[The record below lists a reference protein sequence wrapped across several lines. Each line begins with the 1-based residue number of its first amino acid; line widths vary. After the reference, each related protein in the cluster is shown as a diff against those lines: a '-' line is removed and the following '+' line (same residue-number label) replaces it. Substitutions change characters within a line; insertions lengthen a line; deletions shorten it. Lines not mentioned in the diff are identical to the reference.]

1 MKIRSSNDVSCYPYP
16 APSEVDSNH
25 GNPCSL
31 VGNSLFPNVGNSPAR
46 TSSGAGSETLA
57 SPEAGIWTTSL
68 HFPCR
73 SGISVQRRVR
83 DRLHAPPTSPRP
95 RRIRARSWDPA
106 ADSPPFRGVLGECLS
121 VSGAETPRWHARPP
135 HSRRFSLRPIAAV
148 RNPGLR
154 HRAVRRD
161 ASQVLRRPDNGGR
174 LHLRSVRGAQESPR
188 LKSGTVS

>member
-1 MKIRSSNDVSCYPYP
+1 MKVRSSNDVSCYPYP

-83 DRLHAPPTSPRP
+83 DRLRPPPLSLLLQRLPARTRVQPEKSPR
-95 RRIRARSWDPA
+95 
-106 ADSPPFRGVLGECLS
+106 FRGVLAVKLWRIRTGDCGFRAQKTPPPAFVS
-121 VSGAETPRWHARPP
+121 VAKLGGPDSPEN
-135 HSRRFSLRPIAAV
+135 LR
-148 RNPGLR
+148 
-154 HRAVRRD
+154 D
-161 ASQVLRRPDNGGR
+161 
-174 LHLRSVRGAQESPR
+174 
-188 LKSGTVS
+188 

>member
-1 MKIRSSNDVSCYPYP
+1 MKVRSSNDVSCYPYP

-83 DRLHAPPTSPRP
+83 YRLPP
-95 RRIRARSWDPA
+95 
-106 ADSPPFRGVLGECLS
+106 PPFSLPL
-121 VSGAETPRWHARPP
+121 
-135 HSRRFSLRPIAAV
+135 RRFPAQLRLMAFWSAAV
-148 RNPGLR
+148 AVATPSNMAPRCIRRTPLPGYPLFVSRELLCGRSRVREQLHRRSQRTSR
-154 HRAVRRD
+154 HE
-161 ASQVLRRPDNGGR
+161 SRP
-174 LHLRSVRGAQESPR
+174 EC
-188 LKSGTVS
+188 

>member
-1 MKIRSSNDVSCYPYP
+1 MKVRSSNDVSCYPYP

-25 GNPCSL
+25 GNPFSL

-83 DRLHAPPTSPRP
+83 DRLRPPPSSLRFQRLVDPSAKRRGSSRDSAGFWRSGSRVSEPETAGSEPQRRYSPRFLC
-95 RRIRARSWDPA
+95 WQ
-106 ADSPPFRGVLGECLS
+106 V
-121 VSGAETPRWHARPP
+121 
-135 HSRRFSLRPIAAV
+135 RRFGFAFYEGFS
-148 RNPGLR
+148 
-154 HRAVRRD
+154 
-161 ASQVLRRPDNGGR
+161 S
-174 LHLRSVRGAQESPR
+174 
-188 LKSGTVS
+188 